1 MMRGD
6 VVRSGLDVYKKAR
19 WNFLQL
25 QGRLDSNSRGG
36 LSVELKSISRNGKIH
51 YEECETINL
60 RTGRCSKFYLK
71 RPNSWCIDMYR

>member
-6 VVRSGLDVYKKAR
+6 VVRNGLDVYKKAR

-51 YEECETINL
+51 YEECETVFTHRKVQQVL
-60 RTGRCSKFYLK
+60 LEATKLMVHGHV
-71 RPNSWCIDMYR
+71 